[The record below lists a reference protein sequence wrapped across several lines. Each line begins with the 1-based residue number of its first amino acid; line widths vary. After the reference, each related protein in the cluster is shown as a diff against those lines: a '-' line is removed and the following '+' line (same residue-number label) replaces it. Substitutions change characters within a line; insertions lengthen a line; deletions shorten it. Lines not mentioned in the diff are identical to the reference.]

1 MSNLRDDQAFLKM
14 SIPEQMRN
22 DIKTLAF
29 LDGVT
34 LKAKVVTL
42 IDGELAVRRD
52 ELREMNERR
61 QRQTGWLLEGAV
73 VTPRVKGCDYW
84 FWDVKQK
91 IKGENKC

>member
-14 SIPEQMRN
+14 SIPGQMRN

-34 LKAKVVTL
+34 LKAKVMTL
-42 IDGELAVRRD
+42 IDSELVVRRD

-61 QRQTGWLLEGAV
+61 QRQTG
-73 VTPRVKGCDYW
+73 
-84 FWDVKQK
+84 
-91 IKGENKC
+91 

>member
-22 DIKTLAF
+22 DLKTLAF

-34 LKAKVVTL
+34 LKAKVMAL
-42 IDGELAVRRD
+42 IDSELAIRRD

-61 QRQTGWLLEGAV
+61 QRQTG
-73 VTPRVKGCDYW
+73 
-84 FWDVKQK
+84 
-91 IKGENKC
+91 